1 MLLSRGV
8 VFISVLASAL
18 LTASRFVEADDGR
31 GALTQ
36 LDGQDGC
43 VARDSAEGCAV
54 GRALDGPGRVAVSRN
69 GKNVYVA
76 SVFSEG
82 GVAVFS
88 RERKTGALTQLDG
101 EDGCVNSDGAEGC
114 AVGRALDGP
123 RDLAV
128 SRDGKSIYIAS
139 VLSEGGVAVF
149 SRDRKTGVLTQLDG
163 EDGCV
168 NDDGAQSCAL
178 VRALGGPRELAVDR
192 RGKNVY
198 VASVS
203 EGGGV
208 AVFSRDRKT
217 GVLAQLD
224 GEDGCVNDD
233 GAEGCAVA
241 RALSGPGSVTLSRDG
256 KSVYIASQNDNAVAV
271 FSRDRE
277 TGVLTQ
283 LDGEGGCVNDDGAE
297 GCAVGRALDQPTS
310 VTVSRDGRSVYVGSF
325 NSNAV
330 AVFSRDR
337 KTGALTQL
345 DGEDGCVSNDGAEG
359 CAVGRA
365 LDRPLGVTVS
375 GDGRSVYV
383 GAFDSNAVAVFSRD
397 RKTGALTQLDG
408 EDGCVSN
415 DGAEGCAVGRALDGP
430 VRADVGQHDKSV
442 YVSSGRSNAVAVFTR
457 NRSKRR

>member
-1 MLLSRGV
+1 MLLSTGIIV
-8 VFISVLASAL
+8 ASVLASVL
-18 LTASRFVEADDGR
+18 LGAPPFAEADDMG

-36 LDGQDGC
+36 LDGEDGC
-43 VARDSAEGCAV
+43 VATDSAEGCSV

-76 SVFSEG
+76 SVFSNG

-88 RERKTGALTQLDG
+88 RDRETGAITQLDG
-101 EDGCVNSDGAEGC
+101 EDGCVNSGGAEDC

-123 RDLAV
+123 RDLAI

-139 VLSEGGVAVF
+139 VLSAGGVAVFSRDRATGVLTQLGGEDGCVNAAGAEGCAVARALAGPRELAVDRRGRNVYVASVSEGGGVGVF

-163 EDGCV
+163 EDG
-168 NDDGAQSCAL
+168 
-178 VRALGGPRELAVDR
+178 
-192 RGKNVY
+192 Y
-198 VASVS
+198 
-203 EGGGV
+203 
-208 AVFSRDRKT
+208 
-217 GVLAQLD
+217 
-224 GEDGCVNDD
+224 VNDD

-256 KSVYIASQNDNAVAV
+256 KSVYIASQSGNAVAV

-283 LDGEGGCVNDDGAE
+283 LDGEGGCINDDGAE

-310 VTVSRDGRSVYVGSF
+310 VTVSRDGRNVYVVSF
-325 NSNAV
+325 NGDAV

-337 KTGALTQL
+337 KSGALTQL
-345 DGEDGCVSNDGAEG
+345 DGEDGCVSTGGAEG

-365 LDRPLGVTVS
+365 LDSPLGVTVS

-383 GAFDSNAVAVFSRD
+383 GSFDSNAVAVFSRD

-408 EDGCVSN
+408 EDGCVGN
-415 DGAEGCAVGRALDGP
+415 DGADGCAAGRALDGP
-430 VRADVGQHDKSV
+430 VRADVSQHDKSV

-457 NRSKRR
+457 NRSRRR